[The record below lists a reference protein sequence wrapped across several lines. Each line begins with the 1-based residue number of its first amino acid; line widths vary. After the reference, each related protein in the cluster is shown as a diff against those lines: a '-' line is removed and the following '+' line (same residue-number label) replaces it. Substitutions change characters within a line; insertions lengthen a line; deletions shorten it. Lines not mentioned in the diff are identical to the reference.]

1 MLQIKNNPI
10 LQNIIQNNNFKKIQK
25 PEIQKDL
32 LKTNNMS
39 IPFLNNN
46 AVMIQKTIVI
56 KKTIKSIQE
65 LTKTGFDGNAVKKN
79 NQDNFFIYSNFLG
92 NHDSYYLGVW

>member
-46 AVMIQKTIVI
+46 ALIIQKTIVI

-79 NQDNFFIYSNFLG
+79 NQDNFFIYTNFLG
-92 NHDSYYLGVW
+92 NPDSYYLGVW